1 MGKTRKELEEE
12 NHYKDMEE
20 LVDKVAAKKTYRA
33 LKRKGDTKKIILDK
47 LQAKYAIS
55 REQARLLYKEFSDK

>member
-1 MGKTRKELEEE
+1 MISQLKNVEAVVIQ
-12 NHYKDMEE
+12 NY
-20 LVDKVAAKKTYRA
+20 DKIAAKKTYRA
-33 LKRKGDTKKIILDK
+33 LKRKGDTKKVILDK